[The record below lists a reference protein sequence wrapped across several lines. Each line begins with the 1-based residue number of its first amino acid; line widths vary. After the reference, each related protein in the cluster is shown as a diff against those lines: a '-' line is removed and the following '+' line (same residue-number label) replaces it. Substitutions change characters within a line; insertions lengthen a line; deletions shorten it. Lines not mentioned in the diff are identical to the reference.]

1 MDFQSMIEE
10 VRIHVQEEIN
20 NKDTRPGYMSEK
32 QLCFILDELDKM
44 ERIRNINLFYPYYP
58 KGISDGWDYSNP
70 LTVKLLDLLEL
81 YRKLQ

>member
-32 QLCFILDELDKM
+32 QLCFILD
-44 ERIRNINLFYPYYP
+44 
-58 KGISDGWDYSNP
+58 
-70 LTVKLLDLLEL
+70 
-81 YRKLQ
+81 

>member
-44 ERIRNINLFYPYYP
+44 ERIRNIHLFYPYYP
-58 KGISDGWDYSNP
+58 KEYR
-70 LTVKLLDLLEL
+70 TVGTIQIHSQLN
-81 YRKLQ
+81 YWIY